1 MIMQGGKKKPVSSL
15 KPAHFYTSG
24 SVKITL
30 GLSIGLLTA
39 ALTVWPVHLG
49 VLQDVELLTVD
60 QRFQYRGAQRDL
72 RREADVIILEITDDD
87 QQDLPEKFP
96 FPRSYYAHVIENLNR
111 AGARVIAID
120 LTFETAAPGDS
131 ALRAVL
137 SRYDNVVLAVK
148 DQPMGERRRYTI
160 ERLEQ
165 DYNNVFFEMN
175 PHVGVVNILTDR
187 DDVIRRYAPM
197 WNVGGHLTP
206 TFAFSVVA
214 RTLGFP
220 PGTTTDL
227 HDENYFILGNLHVP
241 RFNPRSFLL
250 DYYGPVRS
258 FRYVPFS
265 QVIDDERFQTR
276 YEAEAG
282 EEENLFDEGM
292 MSVFKDKIVLIGST
306 MAEDRDIY
314 NGPLYD
320 PADSDRSH
328 AIYGIEIHATA
339 IQNLLDRQF
348 IRRPPLVLEAAV
360 LPLLSLLTFMLVFWF
375 KQLNVQPGAL
385 LEGGAL
391 GLTFLLLLC
400 LYGGSLLA
408 FSQAGLL
415 VSLVA
420 PGLSILA
427 SMVGASAYVFLHER
441 QQKALIKDAFGRYVS
456 PAVVNDLINSPTK
469 ISLGGELRELTVL
482 FTDIAGFTTLAEG
495 LDPEALVT
503 LLNEYFNAMTNVVFN
518 YKGTID
524 KFIGDA
530 IMAIWGAPVR
540 LKDHALQACLT
551 ALEMQNQLEELRR
564 KWQAEG
570 KPEITIRCGINT
582 GPMVVGNMGGE
593 ARFDYTVIGDSVN
606 LASRLEGTNKLYGTQ
621 IIISEFTYAC
631 VREQVRVRELD
642 LVQVK
647 GKTKPITIYE
657 LLGLPDMPITAE
669 QQQTL
674 DLYARGL
681 QHYKQ
686 REWTEAFECMH
697 QVYVLDPACQ
707 PAYLYIQRTQEF
719 IKDPPPESWDGTFQI
734 TTK

>member
-15 KPAHFYTSG
+15 KPGHFYTSG
-24 SVKITL
+24 SVKIAL

-72 RREADVIILEITDDD
+72 RREGDVIILEITDDD

-148 DQPMGERRRYTI
+148 DQPMGERRRYAL

-165 DYNNVFFEMN
+165 NYNNVFFEMN

-375 KQLNVQPGAL
+375 KRLNVQPGAL

-495 LDPEALVT
+495 LDPKALVT

-551 ALEMQNQLEELRR
+551 ALEMQNQLEGLRR

-647 GKTKPITIYE
+647 GKTKPVTIYE

-674 DLYARGL
+674 DLYAQGL

-707 PAYLYIQRTQEF
+707 PAYLYLQRTQEF